1 MVLMQTAY
9 ARYGWV
15 FLTRHRISMLIP
27 SQVMGVVDVKHTQE
41 NELTLEW
48 ESSVVTDMIADST
61 LALLLGIE
69 SSPASVK
76 CESEHLNSLT
86 ISLDVIWLSWITI
99 LMMIIVCSD
108 IEPAFSY
115 PCTCRPRR

>member
-1 MVLMQTAY
+1 
-9 ARYGWV
+9 
-15 FLTRHRISMLIP
+15 MLIP

-76 CESEHLNSLT
+76 CESEHLNPLT
-86 ISLDVIWLSWITI
+86 ASSDTARRPQRAILITI
-99 LMMIIVCSD
+99 AYSD
-108 IEPAFSY
+108 AEPAFSY
-115 PCTCRPRR
+115 PCTCRPR